1 MSDTGSEPN
10 PAQPN
15 RTPAGHAFANPRV
28 LSVFAAF
35 ALVALFVYLM
45 VIAEAILLPFVIAI
59 FIVILLDSLASRLCR
74 VRIGEKNLPEWAG
87 MTLSILLF
95 ILAFVALGN
104 LIRSNITAVS
114 AAVPEYE
121 ENIRALLS
129 HWLAIVG
136 AEELPSLQDLI
147 DQIDV
152 GKTLGSAV
160 SAVASVTGNA
170 MTVLFYVIFIMLE
183 QVTFGRKVKA
193 LFQKTADRQRAQRMI
208 SQITQDIQTYIGLKT
223 FVSIITGGLSYLVMA
238 LVGVDFAAFWAVL
251 IFILNFIPYVGSLAG
266 VAFPAILTLIQFTS
280 PIPFLITTSVLAA
293 VQLAVGNVI
302 EPRLMGR
309 SLNLSPLVILLSLA
323 IFGQIWGIVGMV
335 LSMPFMVIAMIVCAG
350 FEATRPIAIVMSA
363 TGAVDRAEDRLS
375 GTGNRPAES
384 GENPPENGGEDGA

>member
-1 MSDTGSEPN
+1 MMNETES
-10 PAQPN
+10 QPS
-15 RTPAGHAFANPRV
+15 RAFTNPRV

-35 ALVALFVYLM
+35 ALVALFVFLM

-74 VRIGEKNLPEWAG
+74 IEISGRRLPEWAG
-87 MTLSILLF
+87 MTLSVLIF

-104 LIRSNITAVS
+104 LIRSNIAAVS

-121 ENIRALLS
+121 ENISALLS
-129 HWLAIVG
+129 HGLDLVG
-136 AEELPSLQDLI
+136 AEELPSLKDLI

-152 GKTLGSAV
+152 GKTLGTAV

-170 MTVLFYVIFIMLE
+170 MTVLFYVIFILLE

-193 LFQKTADRQRAQRMI
+193 LFKKTEDRQRALRMI
-208 SQITQDIQTYIGLKT
+208 GRITQDIQTYIGLKT
-223 FVSIITGGLSYLVMA
+223 FVSMITGGLSYIVMA

-266 VAFPAILTLIQFTS
+266 VAFPAVLTLIQFSS
-280 PIPFLITTSVLAA
+280 PVPFLITTGVLAA
-293 VQLAVGNVI
+293 VQLGVGNAI

-350 FEATRPIAIVMSA
+350 FDATRPIAIVMSA
-363 TGAVDRAEDRLS
+363 TGAVDRASDSDRE
-375 GTGNRPAES
+375 A
-384 GENPPENGGEDGA
+384 GENGA